1 MAPQRGTRA
10 RATTVEIEGEHR
22 FETVPEAVWAALFE
36 PTTLRSAL
44 PAIESLEQIA
54 EDTYDL
60 VAFIE
65 IRGFWGRFRG
75 LARVSHVIEPDSY
88 HLRLSGAAAE
98 GTAMGQG
105 TVTLSED
112 GEGTLLHY
120 RGDLTIHGALTRLG
134 GRFVGGSIRM
144 LIRQFLEGLARDL
157 APEVPEAA
165 RDEPEERTQP
175 P

>member
-1 MAPQRGTRA
+1 
-10 RATTVEIEGEHR
+10 VEIEGEHR
-22 FETVPEAVWAALFE
+22 FETEREAVWTALFE
-36 PTTLRSAL
+36 PATLRLAL
-44 PAIESLEQIA
+44 PAIESLERID
-54 EDTYDL
+54 EDAFEL

-75 LARVSHVIEPDSY
+75 LARVTHVNEPDSY

-112 GEGTLLHY
+112 GESTLLRY
-120 RGDLTIHGALTRLG
+120 RGDLTVHGALTRLG

-144 LIRQFLEGLARDL
+144 LIRQFLEGLAREL
-157 APEVPEAA
+157 TPEVSEPPGTS
-165 RDEPEERTQP
+165 RSDEPP
-175 P
+175 PP